1 MEQRRS
7 MERRNGWIAKQECC
21 FIKRV
26 PKDIKG

>member
-1 MEQRRS
+1 